1 MKRYVVRRLLMAVP
15 LLLAISFVCF
25 MFINLIPSNP
35 AEVAL
40 RIQQMPVITDEAV
53 ARMEEMLGLNKPFM
67 VRYFDWA
74 WQAAFGGISA
84 SRYVKSGPHCGW
96 GAAALSPCHI
106 AAGSSFFCDRVSVK
120 HPHWFSM
127 RCV

>member
-67 VRYFDWA
+67 VRYFGLA
-74 WQAAFGGISA
+74 CRLLSGGF
-84 SRYVKSGPHCGW
+84 RHQLCKSGPHCGW

>member
-1 MKRYVVRRLLMAVP
+1 MAVP

-53 ARMEEMLGLNKPFM
+53 ARM
-67 VRYFDWA
+67 
-74 WQAAFGGISA
+74 
-84 SRYVKSGPHCGW
+84 
-96 GAAALSPCHI
+96 
-106 AAGSSFFCDRVSVK
+106 
-120 HPHWFSM
+120 
-127 RCV
+127 

>member
-53 ARMEEMLGLNKPFM
+53 ARLPIKTEK
-67 VRYFDWA
+67 
-74 WQAAFGGISA
+74 
-84 SRYVKSGPHCGW
+84 
-96 GAAALSPCHI
+96 
-106 AAGSSFFCDRVSVK
+106 
-120 HPHWFSM
+120 
-127 RCV
+127 